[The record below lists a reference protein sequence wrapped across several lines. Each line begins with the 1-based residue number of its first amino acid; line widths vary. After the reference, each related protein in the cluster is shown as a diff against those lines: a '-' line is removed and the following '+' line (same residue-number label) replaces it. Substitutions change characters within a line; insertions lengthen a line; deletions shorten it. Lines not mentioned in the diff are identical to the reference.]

1 MRELVW
7 MNDASKVDLEALAA
21 LYKVALL
28 SEKSV
33 ENLAIVFANSKF
45 KHFIYDGER
54 LIGAG
59 RALAD
64 GVDCAYLCDIA
75 ILPEYQGQALGKAM
89 VKQLLADCA
98 GHKKVILYANP
109 GKEEFYKKL
118 GFCRMNTAM
127 AIFSNHE
134 QALATGVLSAD

>member
-7 MNDASKVDLEALAA
+7 VNDASKVDWEALSA
-21 LYKVALL
+21 LYKIALG
-28 SEKSV
+28 EKSA

-89 VKQLLADCA
+89 VNKLLADAA

-109 GKEEFYKKL
+109 GKEAFYKKL
-118 GFCRMNTAM
+118 GFCKMNTAM
-127 AIFSNHE
+127 AIFSNQE
-134 QALATGVLSAD
+134 LALASGLLSAD